1 MWRRTFLAACI
12 ALLLPAVCAAQS
24 VTVDNIV
31 YAIDQEAHAAIVA
44 DYEGTPVDIVIPSA
58 VEYEGEAYPVREIGE
73 GAFHLSALKTVVLPE
88 TLQRIGGSAFSW
100 CTAMSALDLPEGL
113 ESIGGGAF
121 YYCVALQGMQLP
133 QGVTEI
139 EDGTFD
145 NCRSL
150 AYVTLPDGL
159 KSIGSGAFE
168 NCSSLAAIDIPNGVS
183 TIGKRAF
190 LNCRSLAH
198 VVLPSSLTEIAESTF
213 YYCVSMETVDIPDGV
228 TSIGEGAFIGCSSL
242 LSVDVPD
249 GVSVISDGTFDSC
262 LSLES
267 VTLPEGLQTIGENAF
282 NGCFSLA
289 AIHLPSTLTS
299 IGKRAFGSCES
310 LVAID
315 LPKGVTAIA
324 EGLFQR
330 CSALS
335 SITLHEEVASIGEEA
350 FVDCPL
356 MEVDCLSAVPPFI
369 AETSFDNITYARL
382 VPNVPAGAEDA
393 YRAAAGWK
401 NFYASREV
409 DGIAYA
415 VHAESQTAYVSDADE
430 NIVVARILPVVN
442 VEGADYPVVNVGD
455 DAFSDCTLLESVDIP
470 EGIGGI
476 GWNAFWLCEKLS
488 SVVLPSTT
496 QMICDGAF
504 YDCLLTDVTCLAM
517 SPPSIAFG
525 CFDDY
530 VYRTAILH
538 VPAGAVDDY
547 RKDGEW
553 SAFYNIVGD
562 AEKFVGMDVLSVAP
576 LARYADGVVITESP
590 AIIDVYAPGGARVLH
605 AADATSLS
613 LEGLPRGIYVI
624 GVEAEGRRQMMK
636 VVW

>member
-12 ALLLPAVCAAQS
+12 ALLLPAVCAGAQS

-31 YAIDQEAHAAIVA
+31 YAIDQEAHAATVA
-44 DYEGTPVDIVIPSA
+44 DYEGTPVDIVIPPA
-58 VEYEGEAYPVREIGE
+58 VEYEGESYPVREIGE
-73 GAFHLSALKTVVLPE
+73 EAFL
-88 TLQRIGGSAFSW
+88 RCW
-100 CTAMSALDLPEGL
+100 
-113 ESIGGGAF
+113 
-121 YYCVALQGMQLP
+121 
-133 QGVTEI
+133 
-139 EDGTFD
+139 
-145 NCRSL
+145 SL
-150 AYVTLPDGL
+150 VYVTLPDGL
-159 KSIGSGAFE
+159 LSISRHAF
-168 NCSSLAAIDIPNGVS
+168 
-183 TIGKRAF
+183 F
-190 LNCRSLAH
+190 YCRSLAH
-198 VVLPSSLTEIAESTF
+198 VVLPSSLTEIGEYAF
-213 YYCVSMETVDIPDGV
+213 YDCVSMEAVDIPNEV
-228 TSIGEGAFIGCSSL
+228 TSIGEAAFFGCSSL
-242 LSVDVPD
+242 LSVDIPD
-249 GVSVISDGTFDSC
+249 GVSVISDGTFDGC
-262 LSLES
+262 WALET
-267 VTLPEGLQTIGENAF
+267 VTLSKGLQAIGEYAF

-299 IGKRAFGSCES
+299 IGKRAFGGCES

-315 LPKGVTAIA
+315 LPKGVTTIA
-324 EGLFQR
+324 DGLFQR
-330 CSALS
+330 CIALS
-335 SITLHEEVASIGEEA
+335 SITLHEGVASIGEEA

-356 MEVDCLSAVPPFI
+356 MEVECLSAVPPSI
-369 AETSFDNITYARL
+369 AEASFDNITYARL

-393 YRAAAGWK
+393 YRAVAGWR

-415 VHAESQTAYVSDADE
+415 VHAESQTAYVSDAE
-430 NIVVARILPVVN
+430 TNIVEARILPVVN
-442 VEGADYPVVNVGD
+442 VDGVDYPVVNVGD
-455 DAFSDCTLLESVDIP
+455 DAFSSCTLLESVDIP

-504 YDCLLTDVTCLAM
+504 HDCLLTDVACLAV

-525 CFDDY
+525 CFDYY

-547 RKDGEW
+547 RRDGEW

-562 AEKFVGMDVLSVAP
+562 AEEFVGMDVLSVAP
-576 LARYADGVVITESP
+576 LARYADGVVITEIP

-605 AADATSLS
+605 AAGVTSLS